1 MPRAHSKVALR
12 VVRNDES
19 RVRFPVSP
27 QKMPKHLNILIS
39 GAVQGVFFRA
49 HAKKKA
55 DELGITGFVMNQRD
69 RRVYIEAEGPA
80 GALQQLVDW
89 CKEGP
94 DSAEV
99 SSVEIKEGKVVN
111 FSDFQIKY

>member
-1 MPRAHSKVALR
+1 MHL
-12 VVRNDES
+12 
-19 RVRFPVSP
+19 
-27 QKMPKHLNILIS
+27 QKHINILIS

-49 HAKKKA
+49 HARKKS
-55 DELGITGFVMNQRD
+55 DELGVAGFVMNQLD
-69 RRVYIEAEGPA
+69 GKVYIEAEGKA
-80 GALQQLVDW
+80 EALDQLIDW

-111 FSDFQIKY
+111 FPDFQIKY

>member
-1 MPRAHSKVALR
+1 M
-12 VVRNDES
+12 
-19 RVRFPVSP
+19 
-27 QKMPKHLNILIS
+27 
-39 GAVQGVFFRA
+39 QGVFFRA

-69 RRVYIEAEGPA
+69 SRVYIEAEGPA